1 MSPITDTSAEVAAI
15 VRDRMMKLTGAER
28 FVIGARMFET
38 ARALV
43 LASLPENLS
52 EAELKRVLFKRF
64 YGESLPGEAE
74 KKSGDAPRL
83 SDRNYM

>member
-1 MSPITDTSAEVAAI
+1 MTDTSAEVAAI

-38 ARALV
+38 SRALV

-52 EAELKRVLFKRF
+52 EADLKRVLYERF

-83 SDRNYM
+83 IDRNYM